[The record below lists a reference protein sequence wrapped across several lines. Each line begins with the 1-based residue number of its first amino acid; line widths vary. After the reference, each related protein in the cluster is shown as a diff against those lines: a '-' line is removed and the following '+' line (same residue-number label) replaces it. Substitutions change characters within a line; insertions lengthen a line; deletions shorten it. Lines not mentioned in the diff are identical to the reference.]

1 MSWPGPGHPRSSVSA
16 PKSPTFVVPVSGT
29 RPDADEIVGWA
40 RDAMAN
46 YKAPRHVRIVDALPT
61 NASGKVLKT
70 ALRDT
75 AAADAP

>member
-1 MSWPGPGHPRSSVSA
+1 
-16 PKSPTFVVPVSGT
+16 
-29 RPDADEIVGWA
+29 
-40 RDAMAN
+40 MAN
-46 YKAPRHVRIVDALPT
+46 YKAPRYVRIVDALPI